1 MTSERRNVMR
11 LGVRWNQSPFER
23 TCTERGGRT
32 GPGEQWDKGWAC
44 VLGRLEVV
52 STCPH
57 ARGLRWSS
65 VVPVGSHSKSR
76 VYFARAGEGP
86 STILMRNGRK
96 IRKKGGDGTVGEM
109 VSPSFE
115 DPGSCIVFFFSSRQ
129 DPKRP
134 DGLGCLK
141 RREGFNIEDRQ
152 IGDRLGGWRFVEPSK
167 VLLRRETT
175 EHASVVLNSNS
186 QNGSL
191 QSQAKH

>member
-1 MTSERRNVMR
+1 MGEKSE
-11 LGVRWNQSPFER
+11 
-23 TCTERGGRT
+23 
-32 GPGEQWDKGWAC
+32 
-44 VLGRLEVV
+44 
-52 STCPH
+52 
-57 ARGLRWSS
+57 
-65 VVPVGSHSKSR
+65 
-76 VYFARAGEGP
+76 
-86 STILMRNGRK
+86 
-96 IRKKGGDGTVGEM
+96 KKGGMGRWEKWFLRRLKTQDRAL
-109 VSPSFE
+109 S
-115 DPGSCIVFFFSSRQ
+115 FFFSSRQ